1 MLPWISLLMLC
12 AAGGASG
19 YLWCGPTVWSGR
31 GNGGVLCGG
40 RFVGRL
46 GDVVV
51 VVEVLVVA
59 VPGTPG
65 HREVEDGQQREDE
78 GLDAADGHVEELPED
93 VGCPQDVGREQ
104 SDQGQHD

>member
-1 MLPWISLLMLC
+1 MLPWISLLMLS

-46 GDVVV
+46 DDVVV
-51 VVEVLVVA
+51 VVEVLVVV
-59 VPGTPG
+59 VPGAAG
-65 HREVEDGQQREDE
+65 HREVEDGQQGEDE
-78 GLDAADGHVEELPED
+78 RLDAADGHVEELPEH
-93 VGCPQDVGREQ
+93 VGRPEQ
-104 SDQGQHD
+104 VGRQ